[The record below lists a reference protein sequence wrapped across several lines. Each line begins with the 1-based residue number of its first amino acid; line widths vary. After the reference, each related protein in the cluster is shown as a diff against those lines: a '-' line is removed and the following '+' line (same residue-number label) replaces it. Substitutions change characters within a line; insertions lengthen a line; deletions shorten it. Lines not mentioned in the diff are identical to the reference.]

1 MARKSKRDEDERE
14 EEREARREFIR
25 RLNTAKTVPEAWA
38 VVDVSMPRPGGP
50 GRSGHTSLA
59 HFLGAFEQTGA
70 APPFRVK
77 RDYPV
82 VPSGATAAERNAYRL
97 LIERMVAAGQMSPSD
112 GEFVTGVLSSVM
124 PKPSDYL

>member
-1 MARKSKRDEDERE
+1 MARKSKIYEDASE
-14 EEREARREFIR
+14 EERAARREFIH
-25 RLNTAKTVPEAWA
+25 RLNTANSVPEAWA
-38 VVDVSMPRPGGP
+38 VVDVGMPPPGGL

-70 APPFRVK
+70 SPPFRVK

-82 VPSGATAAERNAYRL
+82 VPSGATAADRGAYRQ
-97 LIERMVAAGQMSPSD
+97 LIERIVAAGQISVSD